1 MNYSIYKFEFLTGV
15 HFGIGMLNE
24 TANTFQADQLF
35 SALYIEALKMQMEE
49 EFLDAVRSGRL
60 LFSDAFPYMG
70 QQYFVPKP
78 MVYVEPVKKGVS
90 EQKKAYKKLKFLPID
105 KMDNFLEGTLDPTEI
120 DMKDFGKFRQETQA
134 AVRREKE
141 DTLPYRV
148 GVFYFGEKSGLY
160 ILTAWEQE
168 EDKQLLEELLESLS
182 YTGIGG
188 KKFSGLGKFN
198 CIPKKVPEQFMKQL
212 EKKAGRYMLLSPAL
226 PRDEELEEAL
236 SGASYQL
243 EKRSG
248 FVASSEYAP
257 EWRRKKDLYVFQA
270 GSCFEKKFEGDI
282 YDVSDGGNHLV
293 YRYAKPLFMRI

>member
-15 HFGIGMLNE
+15 HFGTGMLNE
-24 TANTFQADQLF
+24 TASTFQADQLF
-35 SALYIEALKMQMEE
+35 SALYIEALKLQQEE
-49 EFLDAVRSGRL
+49 KFLDAVKSGRL
-60 LFSDAFPYMG
+60 LFSDAFPYLG

-90 EQKKAYKKLKFLPID
+90 EQKKAYKKLKFLPIE
-105 KMDNFLEGTLDPTEI
+105 KMEEFLEGTLDLTGIE
-120 DMKDFGKFRQETQA
+120 MKNFGKFQQETQA
-134 AVRREKE
+134 AVRKEKE

-160 ILTAWEQE
+160 ILSGWEQE
-168 EDKQLLEELLESLS
+168 EEKQLLEKLLESLS

-188 KKFSGLGKFN
+188 KKFSGLGKFS
-198 CIPKKVPEQFMKQL
+198 CISQNVPEQFLKQL
-212 EKKAGRYMLLSPAL
+212 EKKTGRYMLLSPAL
-226 PRDEELEEAL
+226 PRDEELDEVLA
-236 SGASYQL
+236 GASYQF

-248 FVASSEYAP
+248 FVASPEYAS

-270 GSCFEKKFEGDI
+270 GSCFEKEFEGDI
-282 YDVSDGGNHLV
+282 YDVSDGGNHSV